1 MGFLTKLPVVGPV
14 VAAVLRSRPYRVFRH
29 FSAVGGNRLAGAV
42 TFYGFLALFP
52 LLTVAL
58 AVAVSTLTPGQVE
71 SLKHRIAEQ
80 VPGLAN
86 ALGLDSLIANAATV
100 GLISGLLLVASGLG
114 WVDTM
119 RASIRVIWQL
129 PEDDRNVLVR
139 RITDCV
145 VLVGLGGVSIV
156 SLGASAVGT
165 RLAGRLAAALGLAG
179 GGPGH
184 WLLAVAGFV
193 IAVGADLLLFL
204 YLLAPFP
211 GIEGQRRRDLL
222 AAALIGAVGFELL
235 KVGLSSYL
243 GYVAG
248 RSLYGAFGVPVALLL
263 WINFICRLLM
273 YCVSWTAAADPEQAR
288 ARALARA
295 EAAYR
300 AAGGPAAGPPPSR

>member
-1 MGFLTKLPVVGPV
+1 MCWCGGSPTAWCWSASAGSRSSRWVPRRSAPGWP
-14 VAAVLRSRPYRVFRH
+14 AGWLRRWDWP
-29 FSAVGGNRLAGAV
+29 AGAR
-42 TFYGFLALFP
+42 
-52 LLTVAL
+52 AL
-58 AVAVSTLTPGQVE
+58 A
-71 SLKHRIAEQ
+71 
-80 VPGLAN
+80 
-86 ALGLDSLIANAATV
+86 
-100 GLISGLLLVASGLG
+100 
-114 WVDTM
+114 
-119 RASIRVIWQL
+119 
-129 PEDDRNVLVR
+129 
-139 RITDCV
+139 
-145 VLVGLGGVSIV
+145 
-156 SLGASAVGT
+156 
-165 RLAGRLAAALGLAG
+165 AG
-179 GGPGH
+179 GG
-184 WLLAVAGFV
+184 GFV